1 MLFTYKALIDN
12 KITRGEMEAGSVS
25 EVTEYLKNNGF
36 FPVEINEKKKSE
48 YSLISQIVDRVSFS
62 DITYMTRQFAIMLD
76 AGLTLIDALEILVKQ
91 TQKAPFKKMLQDIDR
106 TIRDGK
112 NFSDALKKHP
122 AYFSNFYI
130 ALVKS
135 GEASGKLDM
144 ILLKLADHMERQ
156 REFRAKIRNALI
168 YPSVI
173 VSAMFIMI
181 FVMFAFVMPQLLEL
195 YENFQVD
202 LPASTR
208 IVMAISDVA
217 STYWYIFVIATVA
230 AAFSLKK
237 FLSTEKGK
245 RILDEQTLRMPVLG
259 NVVKTASLVDATRT
273 LSILISSGVPILE
286 GFAIVTD
293 VNDNRVYKEAFARLT
308 KQVEKG
314 SSIGTAM
321 ANEHVFPPSLIQ
333 MTIVG
338 EQTGHLDETLL
349 KISEYYQNESESA
362 IKGMLTLIEP
372 SILVILGITVGL
384 IVFAVLSP
392 IFSLTNSIQ

>member
-1 MLFTYKALIDN
+1 MLFTYKALDNN
-12 KITRGEMEAGSVS
+12 KITKGEMEAGSVN
-25 EVTEYLKNNGF
+25 EVTEYLKNSGY
-36 FPVEINEKKKSE
+36 FPVEIEEKKKSD
-48 YSLISQIVDRVSFS
+48 YSFISNLIDRVSFS

-112 NFSDALKKHP
+112 NFSEALKKYP
-122 AYFSNFYI
+122 SYFSNFYI
-130 ALVKS
+130 SLVKS
-135 GEASGKLDM
+135 GEASGKLDT
-144 ILLKLADHMERQ
+144 ILLKLAEHLERQ
-156 REFRAKIRNALI
+156 REFQAKIRNALI

-173 VSAMFIMI
+173 ISAMFIMI
-181 FVMFAFVMPQLLEL
+181 FIMFAFVMPQLLEL
-195 YENFQVD
+195 YENFQVE
-202 LPASTR
+202 LPQSTK
-208 IVMAISDVA
+208 IVMAISNFTSQYWILIIVVVIVA
-217 STYWYIFVIATVA
+217 IIAI
-230 AAFSLKK
+230 KK
-237 FLSTEKGK
+237 FLATEKGK
-245 RILDEQTLRMPVLG
+245 KIMDEQVLRIPVLG
-259 NVVKTASLVDATRT
+259 TVVKTAALVDATRT
-273 LSILISSGVPILE
+273 LSILIASGVPILE
-286 GFAIVTD
+286 GFAIVTE
-293 VNDNRVYKEAFARLT
+293 VNENRVFKNAFGRVT

-321 ANEHVFPPSLIQ
+321 ANEHVFPVSLVQ

-372 SILVILGITVGL
+372 VILIVLGISIGL

-392 IFSLTNSIQ
+392 IFSLTSSIQ

>member
-1 MLFTYKALIDN
+1 MDN
-12 KITRGEMEAGSVS
+12 KMLKGEMEAGSVA
-25 EVTEYLKNNGF
+25 EVTEYLKNNGY
-36 FPVEINEKKKSE
+36 FPVEITEKKKSE
-48 YSLISQIVDRVSFS
+48 YSFISQIIDRVSFS

-76 AGLTLIDALEILVKQ
+76 AGLTLIDSLEILVKQ

-106 TIRDGK
+106 QLRDGK
-112 NFSDALKKHP
+112 NFSDALKKYP
-122 AYFSNFYI
+122 SYFSNFYI

-135 GEASGKLDM
+135 GEASGKLDT
-144 ILLKLADHMERQ
+144 ILLKLAEHMERQ

-181 FVMFAFVMPQLLEL
+181 FIMFAFVMPQLLGL
-195 YENFQVD
+195 YENFQVE
-202 LPASTR
+202 LPQSTR
-208 IVMAISDVA
+208 IIMAISDVA
-217 STYWYIFVIATVA
+217 STYWYVFVVAVIGLVIAG
-230 AAFSLKK
+230 KK
-237 FLSTEKGK
+237 FITTTRGK
-245 RILDEQTLRMPVLG
+245 QIMDQQVLKIPVLG

-273 LSILISSGVPILE
+273 LSILIGSGVPILE

-293 VNDNRVYKEAFARLT
+293 VNDNTVFKEAFSRVT

-314 SSIGTAM
+314 SGIGTAM
-321 ANEHVFPPSLIQ
+321 ANEHVFPTSLVQ

-362 IKGMLTLIEP
+362 IKAMLTLIEP
-372 SILVILGITVGL
+372 SILVILGVTVGL

-392 IFSLTNSIQ
+392 IFSLTSSLQ

>member
-1 MLFTYKALIDN
+1 MTK
-12 KITRGEMEAGSVS
+12 GEMEAGSTA
-25 EVTEYLKNNGF
+25 EVTEYLKNNGY
-36 FPVEINEKKKSE
+36 FPVEINEKRKSE
-48 YSLISQIVDRVSFS
+48 YTLASQLFDRVSFS

-76 AGLTLIDALEILVKQ
+76 AGLTLIDALEILIKQ
-91 TQKAPFKKMLQDIDR
+91 TTKVPFKKMLQDIDR

-112 NFSDALKKHP
+112 NFSEALKKHP

-130 ALVKS
+130 ALIKS

-144 ILLKLADHMERQ
+144 ILLKLAEHLERQ

-181 FVMFAFVMPQLLEL
+181 FVMFAFVMPQLLGL
-195 YENFQVD
+195 YENFQVE
-202 LPASTR
+202 LPQSTR
-208 IVMAISDVA
+208 IVMAISNVA
-217 STYWYIFVIATVA
+217 STYWYLFVIVIIVA
-230 AAFSLKK
+230 VIGFKK
-237 FLSTEKGK
+237 FFATERGRKY
-245 RILDEQTLRMPVLG
+245 LDEQTLRVPVLG

-293 VNDNRVYKEAFARLT
+293 VNDNSVFKAAFARVT

-314 SSIGTAM
+314 SGIGTSM
-321 ANEHVFPPSLIQ
+321 ANEHVFPPSLVQ

-338 EQTGHLDETLL
+338 EQTGHLDETLM

-362 IKGMLTLIEP
+362 IKAMLTLIEP
-372 SILVILGITVGL
+372 TILVVLGLTVGL

-392 IFSLTNSIQ
+392 IFSLTNSLQ